1 MTEAFFFDAGHT
13 LLRTRMA
20 IAEVYA
26 RAARAMGARVDP
38 AAIEPA
44 FGEVFASCAA
54 AFADEGTGRASSDE
68 HDARM
73 WRWVTAEV
81 HRRVPELKAVDAHG
95 WWVRLHEA
103 FGRADH
109 WELYPDVVPA
119 LRELRRRGVRIG
131 VISNWSTRLRPIAGE
146 LGLLEMV
153 DFLLVSAEF
162 GAGKPH
168 RRIFD
173 EALRL
178 AEVGPERALHAGD
191 SVEDDVRGAAAA
203 GIRPVF
209 VWRRAGEPHP
219 ADGARVVR
227 DLREL
232 L

>member
-1 MTEAFFFDAGHT
+1 
-13 LLRTRMA
+13 
-20 IAEVYA
+20 
-26 RAARAMGARVDP
+26 MGARVDP
-38 AAIEPA
+38 ASIDP
-44 FGEVFASCAA
+44 VFAEVWAASSA
-54 AFADEGTGRASSDE
+54 AFAGEPQGRASSDE
-68 HDARM
+68 RDAAL

-81 HRRVPELKAVDAHG
+81 HRRVPELHAIDAHA

-109 WELYPDVVPA
+109 WELYPDTLPA
-119 LRELRRRGVRIG
+119 LKELRRRGVRVG

-146 LGLLEMV
+146 LGLLDLV

-162 GAGKPH
+162 GAGKPD

-173 EALRL
+173 EALRR
-178 AEVGPERALHAGD
+178 AEVRPERALHAGD
-191 SVEDDVRGAAAA
+191 SVEDDVRGAAAV

-209 VWRRAGEPHP
+209 VWRRSGDPHP
-219 ADGARVVR
+219 ADGARVVK